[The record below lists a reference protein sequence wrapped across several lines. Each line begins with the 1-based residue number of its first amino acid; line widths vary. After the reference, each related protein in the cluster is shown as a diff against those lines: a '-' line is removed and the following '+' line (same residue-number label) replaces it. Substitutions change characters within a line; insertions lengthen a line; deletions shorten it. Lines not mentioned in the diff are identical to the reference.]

1 MRKAFFRSLLVQN
14 SITGLEAEIAYAG
27 AWPRRYTVVVLL
39 ALATAICY
47 VDRVNISIAII
58 PLARDQGYD
67 AAATGLILSSFFW
80 GYIGP
85 QMLGGW
91 LADRF
96 GGKRVLTAGVLMWSL
111 GTLLTPAAAKISFG
125 ALLVMRAGLGLG
137 ESVHFPTVH
146 SLAARWTIASERSR
160 AISFYVSG
168 VSFGTAVALLAS
180 PMIVLSLGWPVVF
193 YISGMLGVVWLVA
206 WLLKAA
212 DVPEKCPGVTPQ
224 ELATIRADR
233 PAAPLADSIPWA
245 AILREKNVWAIVIA
259 HVCNNFGGYIILLWL
274 PSYLHKIFGVPME
287 RLGSYS
293 IIPWI
298 AAFCVANL
306 SGWIA
311 DGLRKRGMTTT
322 AVRKLM
328 QGAAFSLGA
337 VPMILL
343 PLANSALVATALV
356 TIATGGAAFGVAG
369 FAANHLDIAPRY
381 AGILMGLSNTFAQL
395 PGIVGVALTGF
406 IVKETHSF
414 AGSFYLIAVIYMVGM
429 MCYLR
434 MGGGER
440 RF

>member
-1 MRKAFFRSLLVQN
+1 MRN
-14 SITGLEAEIAYAG
+14 SATGLEAEIAQTG
-27 AWPRRYTVVVLL
+27 GWPRRYTVVALL

-58 PLARDQGYD
+58 PLARDRGYD

-96 GGKRVLTAGVLMWSL
+96 GGKRVLTLGVVLWSL
-111 GTLLTPAAAKISFG
+111 GTLLTPAAAEISFG
-125 ALLVMRAGLGLG
+125 ALLAMRAALGLG

-160 AISFYVSG
+160 AISLYVSG
-168 VSFGTAVALLAS
+168 VSFGTAAALLAS
-180 PMIVLSLGWPVVF
+180 PMIVLRLGWPAVF
-193 YISGMLGVVWLVA
+193 YISGVLGVIWLVA

-212 DVPEKCPGVTPQ
+212 DVPEKCAGVTAQ
-224 ELATIRADR
+224 ELAMIRAER
-233 PAAPLADSIPWA
+233 PQAPLAESIPWA

-293 IIPWI
+293 IVPWI
-298 AAFCVANL
+298 AAFCVGNL

-311 DGLRKRGMTTT
+311 DGLRKRGMTMTG
-322 AVRKLM
+322 VRKLM
-328 QGAAFSLGA
+328 QGAAFTLGA
-337 VPMILL
+337 VPMLLL
-343 PLANSALVATALV
+343 PLADSALVATALV

-369 FAANHLDIAPRY
+369 FAANHLDLAPQY
-381 AGILMGLSNTFAQL
+381 AGILMGLSNTFAQV

-406 IVKETHSF
+406 IVKLTHSF
-414 AGSFYLIAVIYMVGM
+414 AGAFYLIAVIYMVGM
-429 MCYLR
+429 ACYLT
-434 MGGGER
+434 MGSGER
-440 RF
+440 RL

>member
-1 MRKAFFRSLLVQN
+1 MN
-14 SITGLEAEIAYAG
+14 SSTEAEAEIASTAI
-27 AWPRRYTVVVLL
+27 WPRRYTVVALL

-58 PLARDQGYD
+58 PLARDRGYD
-67 AAATGLILSSFFW
+67 ATASGLILSSFFW

-96 GGKRVLTAGVLMWSL
+96 GGKHVLTIGVLLWSL
-111 GTLLTPAAAKISFG
+111 GTLLTPAAAEISF
-125 ALLVMRAGLGLG
+125 AMLLAMRAALGLG

-160 AISFYVSG
+160 AISLYVSG

-180 PMIVLSLGWPVVF
+180 PAIVLSLGWPAVF
-193 YISGMLGVVWLVA
+193 YFSGILGVIWLVA

-212 DVPEKCPGVTPQ
+212 DVPEKCAGVTAQ
-224 ELATIRADR
+224 ELAMIQADR
-233 PAAPLADSIPWA
+233 PQAPLAESIPWT
-245 AILREKNVWAIVIA
+245 AILHQKNVWAIVIA

-274 PSYLHKIFGVPME
+274 PSYLHKTFNVPME

-298 AAFCVANL
+298 AAFCVGNL

-311 DGLRKRGMTTT
+311 DGLRRRGIGMT

-328 QGAAFSLGA
+328 QGSAFTLGA
-337 VPMILL
+337 VPMLLL
-343 PLANSALVATALV
+343 PWANSALLATILV
-356 TIATGGAAFGVAG
+356 TIAIGGGALGVAG
-369 FAANHLDIAPRY
+369 FAANHLDIAPQY

-406 IVKETHSF
+406 IVNLTHSF
-414 AGSFYLIAVIYMVGM
+414 AGAFYLIALIDAVGM
-429 MCYLR
+429 ACYLT
-434 MGGGER
+434 MGSGER
-440 RF
+440 QL

>member
-1 MRKAFFRSLLVQN
+1 MRNTA
-14 SITGLEAEIAYAG
+14 TGLETAIADAP
-27 AWPRRYTVVVLL
+27 AWPRRYTVIALL
-39 ALATAICY
+39 ALASAICY
-47 VDRVNISIAII
+47 FDRVNISIAII
-58 PLARDQGYD
+58 PLARDRGYD

-96 GGKRVLTAGVLMWSL
+96 GGKRVLTAGVVLWSL
-111 GTLLTPAAAKISFG
+111 GTVLTPVAAELSFA
-125 ALLVMRAGLGLG
+125 ALLVMRAVLGLG

-160 AISFYVSG
+160 AISLYVSG
-168 VSFGTAVALLAS
+168 VSFGTALALLVS
-180 PMIVLSLGWPVVF
+180 PIIVLSLGWPAVF

-212 DVPEKCPGVTPQ
+212 NAPENCAGVTAQ
-224 ELATIRADR
+224 ELVMIRADR
-233 PAAPLADSIPWA
+233 PEAPLAESIPWA
-245 AILREKNVWAIVIA
+245 AILRERSVWAIVIA

-274 PSYLHKIFGVPME
+274 PTYLHKIFAVPME

-298 AAFCVANL
+298 ASFCVANL

-311 DGLRKRGMTTT
+311 DALRQRGMSMT

-328 QGAAFSLGA
+328 QAAAFTLGA
-337 VPMILL
+337 VAMILL
-343 PLANSALVATALV
+343 PLANSALLAITLV
-356 TIATGGAAFGVAG
+356 TIKLGGGALGVAG

-406 IVKETHSF
+406 IVNRTHSF
-414 AGSFYLIAVIYMVGM
+414 DGVFYLIAVVYIVGTA
-429 MCYLR
+429 CYLTL
-434 MGGGER
+434 GSGER